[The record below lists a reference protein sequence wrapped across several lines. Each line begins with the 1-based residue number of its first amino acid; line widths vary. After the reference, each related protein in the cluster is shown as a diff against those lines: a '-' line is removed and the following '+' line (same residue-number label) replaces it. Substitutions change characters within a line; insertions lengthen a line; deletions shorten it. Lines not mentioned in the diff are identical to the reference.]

1 MQCVMRRESIVIGV
15 CVVIAKAA
23 TFYLLYRLLI

>member
-1 MQCVMRRESIVIGV
+1 MTRRESFVIAV
-15 CVVIAKAA
+15 AVVIAKMA

>member
-1 MQCVMRRESIVIGV
+1 MTRRESLAIAVA
-15 CVVIAKAA
+15 VVIAKMA

>member
-1 MQCVMRRESIVIGV
+1 VTRRESIAIGIA
-15 CVVIAKAA
+15 VVVAKAA

>member
-1 MQCVMRRESIVIGV
+1 MTRRESIVIGV

>member
-1 MQCVMRRESIVIGV
+1 VTRRESVIIGV

>member
-1 MQCVMRRESIVIGV
+1 MTRRESIVIGV
-15 CVVIAKAA
+15 CVVVAKAA

>member
-1 MQCVMRRESIVIGV
+1 MTRRESIAIGV
-15 CVVIAKAA
+15 AVVVAKAA

>member
-1 MQCVMRRESIVIGV
+1 MTRRESLIIGV
-15 CVVIAKAA
+15 CVIVAKAA

>member
-1 MQCVMRRESIVIGV
+1 MTRRESIAIGIV
-15 CVVIAKAA
+15 VVIAKAA